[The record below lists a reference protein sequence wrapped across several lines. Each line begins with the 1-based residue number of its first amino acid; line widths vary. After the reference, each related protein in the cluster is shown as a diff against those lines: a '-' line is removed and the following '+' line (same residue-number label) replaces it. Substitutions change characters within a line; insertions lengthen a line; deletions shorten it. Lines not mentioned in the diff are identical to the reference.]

1 MNVLGGTQRMV
12 LDGAHFDQL
21 TKRLSRRR
29 IMQGLG
35 TVLVGGT
42 LAALGQSGN
51 ATAAKSG
58 RCKRTPGACET
69 CKKGKCHKKNGK
81 KQCKAGKITPKA
93 EGTVCSGG
101 ACQSGR
107 CVAPD
112 GTVLTPDRGDGTG
125 DRGGGT
131 GPRPPASQGVT
142 VTCPRGANDVP
153 ALGSDRI
160 AQTFTAPVS
169 GQLTSAEIPI
179 TGVIADAGIRVE
191 IRSLDGAG
199 VPTPT
204 VLASDQINNLPA
216 TPLREVHTLRATF
229 APAASVQEGTG
240 YALVLTA
247 VDPRK
252 GFGVFSREEDPCP
265 GQAFFDS
272 FANGTFEPFDVADDF
287 VVSVTIVE

>member
-12 LDGAHFDQL
+12 MDGAHFDQL

-35 TVLVGGT
+35 TALVGGT
-42 LAALGQSGN
+42 LAALGPSGN

-58 RCKRTPGACET
+58 RCKSTPGACET
-69 CKKGKCHKKNGK
+69 CKKGKCNKKNGK
-81 KQCKAGKITPKA
+81 KQCKAGKITAKA

-112 GTVLTPDRGDGTG
+112 GTVLTPDRG
-125 DRGGGT
+125 GGT
-131 GPRPPASQGVT
+131 GPPPPASQGVT
-142 VTCPRGANDVP
+142 VTCPHGANDIRS
-153 ALGSDRI
+153 LGNDRV

-169 GQLTSAEIPI
+169 GQLTSAEIPT
-179 TGVIADAGIRVE
+179 TGVSAGAGIRVE
-191 IRSLDGAG
+191 IRTLDGAG

-204 VLASDQINNLPA
+204 ALASDQIDNLPS
-216 TPLREVHTLRATF
+216 TPLGEERTLRARF

-240 YALVLTA
+240 YALVLTV
-247 VDPRK
+247 VDPKR
-252 GFGVFSREEDPCP
+252 GFGVFSRVEDPCP

-272 FANGTFEPFDVADDF
+272 FADGTFELFDPVADIVF
-287 VVSVTIVE
+287 SVAIVD

>member
-12 LDGAHFDQL
+12 MDGAHFDQL
-21 TKRLSRRR
+21 TKGLSRRR
-29 IMQGLG
+29 ILQGLG

-42 LAALGQSGN
+42 LAALGPSGN

-69 CKKGKCHKKNGK
+69 CKKGKCNKKNGK

-112 GTVLTPDRGDGTG
+112 GTVLTPDRGGGTG
-125 DRGGGT
+125 DRGGAT
-131 GPRPPASQGVT
+131 GPPPPASQGVT
-142 VTCPRGANDVP
+142 VTCPRGANEVR
-153 ALGSDRI
+153 ALGSDRV

-169 GQLTSAEIPI
+169 GQLTSADIPI
-179 TGVIADAGIRVE
+179 TGVIAGAGTRVE
-191 IRSLDGAG
+191 IHTLDGSG

-204 VLASDQINNLPA
+204 VLASDQIDNLPS
-216 TPLREVHTLRATF
+216 TPLGEVRTLTARF
-229 APAASVQEGTG
+229 APAASVQAGTS
-240 YALVLTA
+240 YALVLTV
-247 VDPRK
+247 VDPMR
-252 GFGVFSREEDPCP
+252 GFGVFTRREDPCP

-272 FANGTFEPFDVADDF
+272 FADGTFALFDPVADF
-287 VVSVTIVE
+287 VFSVTIID

>member
-12 LDGAHFDQL
+12 MDGAHFDQL

-35 TVLVGGT
+35 TALAGGT
-42 LAALGQSGN
+42 LAALGQSEN

-58 RCKRTPGACET
+58 RCKREPGACET

-81 KQCKAGKITPKA
+81 KQCKAGKITAKA

-131 GPRPPASQGVT
+131 GPPPPASQGVT
-142 VTCPRGANDVP
+142 VTCPRGANEVR
-153 ALGSDRI
+153 ALANDRV

-169 GQLTSAEIPI
+169 GQLTSANIPI
-179 TGVIADAGIRVE
+179 TGVGAGADIRVE
-191 IRSLDGAG
+191 IRTLDGSG
-199 VPTPT
+199 VPTTT
-204 VLASDQINNLPA
+204 VLASDQIDNLPA
-216 TPLREVHTLRATF
+216 TPLGEVRTLTATF
-229 APAASVQEGTG
+229 APAASVQAGTS
-240 YALVLTA
+240 YALVLTT
-247 VDPRK
+247 VDQK
-252 GFGVFSREEDPCP
+252 ITFGVFTRREDPCP

-272 FANGTFEPFDVADDF
+272 FANGTFELFDPVADIVF
-287 VVSVTIVE
+287 SVAIVD